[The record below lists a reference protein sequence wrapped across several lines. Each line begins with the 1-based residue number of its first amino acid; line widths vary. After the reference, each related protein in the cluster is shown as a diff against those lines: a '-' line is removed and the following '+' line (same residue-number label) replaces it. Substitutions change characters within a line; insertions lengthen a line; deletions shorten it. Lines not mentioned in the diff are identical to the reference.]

1 MFEEYKNDVEFVVV
15 YIREAHAIDS
25 RSPMQTKEMIEDP
38 INLIERTS
46 VAKICVTK
54 MKLRPIPAVVDRLDD
69 KVNKAY
75 KGWPDRMFL
84 VGKDGKMAYS
94 GGRGPFGFSTEE
106 LTAAIDKELAANK
119 ASKGVVEADTK
130 KGE

>member
-1 MFEEYKNDVEFVVV
+1 MYEQYKDDVQFVVV

-46 VAKICVTK
+46 VAKVCMTK
-54 MKLRPIPAVVDRLDD
+54 MELRPIPAVVDRLDD
-69 KVNKAY
+69 KTNQAY

-94 GGRGPFGFSTEE
+94 GGRGPFGFTPDD
-106 LTAAIDKELAANK
+106 LMKAIDAELAK
-119 ASKGVVEADTK
+119 TK
-130 KGE
+130 TGQVQRAGK